1 MGTGTHIEAEDSES
15 RVTRSKCQTSYYSAW
30 VGRGAGTTQGP
41 GLLLRGHATRRRL
54 SKPIWGAGQLSA
66 ACGKR
71 FSPQHSLTQ
80 TQPRLVTH
88 MVTHTRSNTH
98 NHTGANTQSPH
109 EVGRKAFPEGIENY
123 GVSGGETHE
132 HQHWFPS
139 TPKSTPPRPGPDTPL
154 SGTHGDKRG

>member
-54 SKPIWGAGQLSA
+54 SKPMWGCRSA
-66 ACGKR
+66 VCSLQEAIL
-71 FSPQHSLTQ
+71 PQHSLTQ

-98 NHTGANTQSPH
+98 NHTGSNTQSPH
-109 EVGRKAFPEGIENY
+109 TQ
-123 GVSGGETHE
+123 SH
-132 HQHWFPS
+132 
-139 TPKSTPPRPGPDTPL
+139 
-154 SGTHGDKRG
+154 THGHTHVITHWYDYQKITKNSKIGKYTK